1 MTTPATSKKPTK
13 RRAVS
18 KARLYKE
25 IVASAKE
32 HFAETTS
39 PTVSELLDAI
49 KDDIVNEAIK

>member
-1 MTTPATSKKPTK
+1 MTDKKAPTK

-32 HFAETTS
+32 HFGENAGPSVE
-39 PTVSELLDAI
+39 ELLDAI
-49 KDDIVNEAIK
+49 KDDIVNEAIA